1 MKNRKGF
8 RILASLGILGL
19 ALSAGRPSRGDSTME
34 PGMPN
39 SYRILVRKKDRRL
52 DLYRIENGREKLAKT
67 YEIVLGGNP
76 TGTKLRQGD
85 SATPEGEYYITHK
98 NAKSKFYLSLG
109 VSYPSVADA
118 DRGLK
123 AGLISRAEH
132 DAIAAAI
139 RRGGKPPQNT
149 KLGGDI
155 FIHGGGTGR
164 LFGLIR
170 DWTLGCVA
178 MENQDI
184 KELFDA
190 TPVRTPVRIVP

>member
-1 MKNRKGF
+1 M
-8 RILASLGILGL
+8 
-19 ALSAGRPSRGDSTME
+19 PSPSS
-34 PGMPN
+34 PPLPA
-39 SYRILVRKKDRRL
+39 YRILVRKKDRRL
-52 DLYRIENGREKLAKT
+52 DLFRIENGREKLVKT

-85 SATPEGEYYITHK
+85 SATPEGEYYISHK

-109 VSYPSVADA
+109 VSYPNVADA

-123 AGLISRAEH
+123 AGLISRAERE
-132 DAIAAAI
+132 AIAAAI
-139 RRGGKPPQNT
+139 RQGGKPPQNT
-149 KLGGDI
+149 RLGGDI

-184 KELFDA
+184 KELFDTA
-190 TPVRTPVRIVP
+190 PVRTPVKIVP